1 MAEDRTTP
9 EVRGPSTDA
18 ADDAP
23 EPSPG
28 EARTAGLSREDVFSW
43 LSGPGP
49 RPTGSDPGTPAP
61 HRGARLGYPEAGPGS
76 IATFGR
82 RLGALTIDWLSCYV
96 LGWAIVARLHDGAA
110 SIDQVRVW
118 NTGLFVLEVWL
129 LTWLGGASFGQRL
142 TALRVQRV
150 DGGRVGVL
158 RVLLRTLLILA
169 VIPAVI
175 WDRDGRGLHDKAAGS
190 VVVRR

>member
-1 MAEDRTTP
+1 MTEDRSTP
-9 EVRGPSTDA
+9 EVGGANTGA
-18 ADDAP
+18 ADDET
-23 EPSPG
+23 EPAAG
-28 EARTAGLSREDVFSW
+28 EARTTRLSREDVFSW
-43 LSGPGP
+43 LSGPGG
-49 RPTGSDPGTPAP
+49 RASYADDTRP
-61 HRGARLGYPEAGPGS
+61 HRGARLGYPEDGPGS
-76 IATFGR
+76 IASFAR
-82 RLGALTIDWLSCYV
+82 RLWALTIDWLSCYV
-96 LGWAIVARLHDGAA
+96 LGWAIVARMHDGAA

-142 TALRVQRV
+142 TAMRVQRV
-150 DGGRVGVL
+150 DGGRLGPL
-158 RVLLRTLLILA
+158 RVLLRTVLILL